1 MKHLEGKKCV
11 QGRAWE
17 NLIEVLVYMSKGPGG
32 NWNNE
37 WRWAES
43 TAEESAPS
51 LSVSL
56 GFRIKILSKK
66 MTLSEQD
73 L

>member
-1 MKHLEGKKCV
+1 M

-17 NLIEVLVYMSKGPGG
+17 NLREVLVYMSKGPGG
-32 NWNNE
+32 IWSSE
-37 WRWAES
+37 WQWVES
-43 TAEESAPS
+43 TAEEFVSS

>member
-1 MKHLEGKKCV
+1 M

-17 NLIEVLVYMSKGPGG
+17 NLREVLVYMSKEPGG
-32 NWNNE
+32 NWNSE
-37 WRWAES
+37 WRWVES
-43 TAEESAPS
+43 TAEELASS
-51 LSVSL
+51 LLVSL

>member
-1 MKHLEGKKCV
+1 V

-17 NLIEVLVYMSKGPGG
+17 NLREVLVYMSKGPGG
-32 NWNNE
+32 NWNSE
-37 WRWAES
+37 WQWVES
-43 TAEESAPS
+43 TVEELASS
-51 LSVSL
+51 LLVSL
-56 GFRIKILSKK
+56 GFRIKILSRK

>member
-1 MKHLEGKKCV
+1 MCAGESLGESE
-11 QGRAWE
+11 RSA
-17 NLIEVLVYMSKGPGG
+17 VYMSKGPGG
-32 NWNNE
+32 IWSSE
-37 WRWAES
+37 WQWVES
-43 TAEESAPS
+43 TAEEFASS

>member
-1 MKHLEGKKCV
+1 M

-17 NLIEVLVYMSKGPGG
+17 NLREVLVYMSKGPGG
-32 NWNNE
+32 IWSSE
-37 WRWAES
+37 WQWVES
-43 TAEESAPS
+43 TAEEFASS

-66 MTLSEQD
+66 MTLCE
-73 L
+73 